1 MIRAL
6 PTENSS
12 YLERLL
18 MRWPCSIRLQLKVQ
32 TAKRREGRIYA
43 RAHAAIVF
51 RIRQRLA
58 TADMDTL
65 HQVERFLK
73 ESQP

>member
-1 MIRAL
+1 MPSLQNA
-6 PTENSS
+6 S

-32 TAKRREGRIYA
+32 AARRREARIGA
-43 RAHAAIVF
+43 RAHAAMVF
-51 RIRQRLA
+51 RIRQHLA

-65 HQVERFLK
+65 HQVEQLL
-73 ESQP
+73 EASHV